1 MAKIASINAY
11 PISDSRGDQTIEVTV
26 ELDNGFKTRASVPS
40 GVAQGNAEVHLVDV
54 SVAVRNITQ
63 DIAPKLVGM
72 DASDLEA
79 IDKSMIDLDG
89 TPDKSRLGANSTLVV
104 SMAVARAIAY
114 CDSLPLYKYIG
125 KVFDGAKSLELPIPM
140 FNTINGG
147 QHASNNIDY
156 QEFMAVPT
164 GGKTFKEKLEM
175 GINVFN
181 ELKNVLESK
190 DLKIGTGDEGGYAP
204 DLDTNEMAL
213 GLMLD
218 AIKKAG
224 YIPGKDVFLGIDV
237 AASYLPPTFQ
247 LTNQHYVNLLRTYP
261 IMYLEDPLPADD
273 WHWWTQLGLEM
284 NELVKEGKKV
294 LLVGDDIFATNINRF
309 RQGVRETVG
318 NAILIKINQVGTL
331 TEILEVIKLAKESGY
346 KHIISHRAGETDDT
360 FIADL
365 AVGTGAACMK
375 AGAPNLQHKERMVKY
390 DRLVEIE
397 AEMKSVKE

>member
-1 MAKIASINAY
+1 MSKIASIRAY
-11 PISDSRGDQTIEVTV
+11 PISDSRGDQTVEVEI
-26 ELDNGFKTRASVPS
+26 ELDNGYKTRASVPS

-54 SVAVRNITQ
+54 SVAVRNIQ
-63 DIAPKLVGM
+63 EDIATKLVGM
-72 DASDLEA
+72 EADDQMA
-79 IDKSMIDLDG
+79 IDKAMIDLDG
-89 TPDKSRLGANSTLVV
+89 TSDKSRLGANSTLAV
-104 SMAVARAIAY
+104 SLAVARAIAY
-114 CDSLPLYKYIG
+114 CDNLPLYRFIG
-125 KVFDGAKSLELPIPM
+125 KIFDGGHSIGLPTPM

-156 QEFMAVPT
+156 QEFMAVPV
-164 GGKTFKEKLEM
+164 GGKSFKEKLEM

-190 DLKIGTGDEGGYAP
+190 GLKVGTGDEGGYAP

-213 GLMLD
+213 GLMLE

-224 YIPGKDVFLGIDV
+224 YLPGKDVFLGIDV

-247 LTNQHYVNLLRTYP
+247 LTNQHYVDLLRTYP

-273 WHWWTQLGLEM
+273 WHWWTQLGWEM
-284 NELVKEGKKV
+284 NEIVKEGKKV

-309 RQGVRETVG
+309 RQGIRENVG

-331 TEILEVIKLAKESGY
+331 TEILEIIKLAKEGGY
-346 KHIISHRAGETDDT
+346 KHIISHRAGETNDS
-360 FIADL
+360 FIADI
-365 AVGTGAACMK
+365 AVGTGADCMK
-375 AGAPNLQHKERMVKY
+375 AGAPNLEHKERMTKY

-397 AEMKSVKE
+397 AEMKTK